1 LNKVL
6 ASRPHGSRRCQAV
19 FSVTTTVWGWSG
31 TLRPVHGRRF
41 AGGISRRDPSS
52 HTHQRV
58 PREPRGML
66 RHPPALSIV
75 VHHGHFMDTR
85 ESAYAFPGDT
95 SEQAT
100 VNRTH
105 DPAACLA
112 SRQDDA
118 ASSPR
123 TPSKRTTRC
132 SRSGCADRPVPQVP
146 VRTHLRRPVVACADH
161 PGIGH
166 ALRESDGPSPDWPSH
181 PGGSPPRLSS
191 PPAAARK
198 LAPKSG
204 RYLSWLSSVRN
215 CVWVRDRRPLR
226 TDICIA
232 YPPFRLTSRKSSR
245 EFGCALHCTA
255 EREWTV
261 RTALLTLTLALP
273 LPRLRSRRARRL
285 REDSTSQGG
294 MLGLSG
300 PLREAPHARG

>member
-1 LNKVL
+1 M
-6 ASRPHGSRRCQAV
+6 RHRHRE
-19 FSVTTTVWGWSG
+19 
-31 TLRPVHGRRF
+31 HH
-41 AGGISRRDPSS
+41 PS
-52 HTHQRV
+52 V
-58 PREPRGML
+58 PRGAA
-66 RHPPALSIV
+66 AL
-75 VHHGHFMDTR
+75 
-85 ESAYAFPGDT
+85 AA
-95 SEQAT
+95 
-100 VNRTH
+100 RT
-105 DPAACLA
+105 A
-112 SRQDDA
+112 
-118 ASSPR
+118 
-123 TPSKRTTRC
+123 
-132 SRSGCADRPVPQVP
+132 
-146 VRTHLRRPVVACADH
+146 
-161 PGIGH
+161 
-166 ALRESDGPSPDWPSH
+166 PSH
-181 PGGSPPRLSS
+181 RFQSARISADPWWRARTIRGLGTHCASLTARPPIGPATGLSPSGFPPRLFS

-300 PLREAPHARG
+300 PLREAPHARGDMRALTRTGLLVVCDDPGSRLAAS